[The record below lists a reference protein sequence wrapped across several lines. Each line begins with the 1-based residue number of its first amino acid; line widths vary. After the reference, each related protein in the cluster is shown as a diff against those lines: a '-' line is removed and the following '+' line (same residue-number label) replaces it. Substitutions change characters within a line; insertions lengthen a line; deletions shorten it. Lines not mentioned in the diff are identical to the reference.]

1 MCGRAI
7 IGLGVLVALT
17 AWIGVAWRFPRWGMV
32 VQGLWRGSATLTYS
46 NATAAMLA
54 ALAVFAVGY
63 RLRRPDSAFGAVPA
77 CVLLVGLGA
86 TVSRAGVFALV
97 VGLVILM
104 LLAGVGATVRQMVP
118 PVVGAAIGFGAL
130 LPALPAGTPAHPAI
144 ATVGLV
150 IGVLATMCLTWL
162 MHDRPAVAF
171 LIAGLLAAAVAWAT
185 SSLAGPPV
193 TTFAH
198 ARLNVDS
205 FGRTGA
211 ARAAI
216 QMVTAHPLIGVG
228 PGRAR
233 FFWVD
238 AGGHG
243 FVARYA
249 HDEYLQ
255 LLVELGFVGLTGL
268 LILLIGMVV
277 TVVRGRRGAQVA
289 PALWAGAV
297 AAFAVLVVHSG
308 FDYLWQ
314 IPAIPLTGAL
324 LVGLASP
331 GTTRL
336 VLDRPQ
342 LKTAH
347 N

>member
-1 MCGRAI
+1 
-7 IGLGVLVALT
+7 
-17 AWIGVAWRFPRWGMV
+17 
-32 VQGLWRGSATLTYS
+32 
-46 NATAAMLA
+46 
-54 ALAVFAVGY
+54 
-63 RLRRPDSAFGAVPA
+63 
-77 CVLLVGLGA
+77 
-86 TVSRAGVFALV
+86 
-97 VGLVILM
+97 
-104 LLAGVGATVRQMVP
+104 
-118 PVVGAAIGFGAL
+118 
-130 LPALPAGTPAHPAI
+130 
-144 ATVGLV
+144 
-150 IGVLATMCLTWL
+150 
-162 MHDRPAVAF
+162 
-171 LIAGLLAAAVAWAT
+171 
-185 SSLAGPPV
+185 
-193 TTFAH
+193 
-198 ARLNVDS
+198 
-205 FGRTGA
+205 
-211 ARAAI
+211 
-216 QMVTAHPLIGVG
+216 MVTAHPLIGVG

-233 FFWVD
+233 FFWTD

-336 VLDRPQ
+336 VLDRQQTEDRPQ
-342 LKTAH
+342 LKEEPCEESR
-347 N
+347 